1 MKEEEKEND
10 RKKERRKKKLKD
22 NLEIK
27 RKRIKEIERQSKRGK
42 L

>member
-27 RKRIKEIERQSKRGK
+27 RKRIKEIERQGKRGK